1 MSRRTPHM
9 QTADQNSSRPMPH
22 ADLYRGH
29 EHVRQMLTLK
39 TRYLIGR
46 DTSCCDLVV
55 PKDWQGCSRLQA
67 ELCWTSRGWVVQDGV
82 NGNASTNGTFH
93 LDGRSFKEPAA
104 LGTIHEL
111 TLLVGM
117 DPDTQITIHIEGLV
131 SPESFPHSAANL
143 DEEPASNNNSM
154 SRQGAQSFPTE
165 RPGAITIGRLHSCS
179 ICLDDPTVSRLHAV
193 LRPECNGTALLE
205 DCSSNGLFIDGRKA
219 GRISRIAPGTA
230 VRIGRG
236 YFQWNGRELMTQGD
250 QLRFGIKVRDL
261 ELPERLQPMSLSITG
276 GQLVALVGG
285 SGAGKSSLLSTLAG
299 QNPHYKGQVQIGGD
313 DLKRS
318 IDALRPL
325 IGFVPQDDIVHPE
338 LSIYEVLTF
347 AARLRIPDREARLPA
362 VERVLHLM
370 EIEHRRHALVRELSG
385 GQRKRVNIG
394 MELVADPRLLFLDEP
409 TSGLDPGL
417 DRRMMRLFRQ
427 LADRGHTV
435 LVVTHATANVHL
447 CDQLVFL
454 ARGGR
459 LCYSGSPWGCLHH
472 YGVCNDFAE
481 VYERLNLSNLQ
492 LEQEAKRFHMQ
503 QSLPDL
509 SAQSTL
515 ALSYQVAPAPWRP
528 LCRWASQVKTVW
540 QRELLVNWRDRIS
553 LGLNLLTA
561 PIAILLL
568 AAAIQ
573 TPNIFDMPSE
583 DLDPSLL
590 PLAIKV
596 IFVISCVCIW
606 TGISSHIS
614 GVARE
619 RLIYERERS
628 FNLQPLAYVAA
639 KGLMILLLALPQ
651 SLLIALASALLFR
664 LPSPNGIGP
673 SFAGYGMAAMLTIL
687 ASGSMA
693 LFLSTLVRDQR
704 QAGSSSPLLL
714 MPQLILSGVLF
725 DIGSLTVLYPVVA
738 SRWSV
743 RIFGAY
749 SDLRRLHLV
758 SEGASLQAIDIEPYL
773 STAANVLNSGILLL
787 LQYAFFL
794 ALSLASL
801 DMRRTPIR

>member
-1 MSRRTPHM
+1 
-9 QTADQNSSRPMPH
+9 MPH
-22 ADLYRGH
+22 ADLQRGQ
-29 EHVRQMLTLK
+29 EHLQQQLMLK

-46 DTSCCDLVV
+46 DASCCDVAV
-55 PKDWQGCSRLQA
+55 PSHWQGCSRLQA
-67 ELCWTSRGWVVQDGV
+67 ELFWTSGGWVVQDGV
-82 NGNASTNGTFH
+82 DGKASTNGTFH
-93 LDGRSFKEPAA
+93 LDGRSLMEPVA
-104 LGTIHEL
+104 LGEIREL
-111 TLLVGM
+111 TLLVGKG
-117 DPDTQITIHIEGLV
+117 PDTQIEIHLQGLEP
-131 SPESFPHSAANL
+131 PESLPDPAPNLETESACNNEVLSFPV
-143 DEEPASNNNSM
+143 
-154 SRQGAQSFPTE
+154 AQSFTTG
-165 RPGAITIGRLHSCS
+165 RPGTITIGRLHSCS

-193 LRPECNGTALLE
+193 LRPECNGTALVE
-205 DCSSNGLFIDGRKA
+205 DRSSNGLFIDGRKA
-219 GRISRIAPGTA
+219 GRISRIAPGTG

-236 YFQWNGRELMTQGD
+236 HFQWNGNELMPQGD
-250 QLRFGIKVRDL
+250 QLLFGIEVRDL
-261 ELPERLQPMSLSITG
+261 ELPERLQPMSLSIAG

-299 QNPHYKGQVQIGGD
+299 QNPYYQGQVKIGGD
-313 DLKRS
+313 DLKRC
-318 IDALRPL
+318 IAALRPL
-325 IGFVPQDDIVHPE
+325 MGFVPQDDIVHHE
-338 LSIYEVLTF
+338 LSVCEVLNF
-347 AARLRIPDREARLPA
+347 AARLRIPDREARQPA
-362 VERVLHLM
+362 VERVLHLL
-370 EIEHRRHALVRELSG
+370 EIDHRRHALVRELSG

-417 DRRMMRLFRQ
+417 DRRMMQLLRQ

-459 LCYSGSPWGCLHH
+459 LCYSGSPRGCLQH
-472 YGVCNDFAE
+472 YGVSHDFAD
-481 VYERLNLSNLQ
+481 VYERLNLSDQ
-492 LEQEAKRFHMQ
+492 KLEQEAKRFNRL

-509 SAQSTL
+509 SAQPSV
-515 ALSYQVAPAPWRP
+515 ALSCQIAPAAWQPIR
-528 LCRWASQVKTVW
+528 LWASQVKTVW
-540 QRELLVNWRDRIS
+540 QRELLVSWRDRIS

-573 TPNIFDMPSE
+573 TPDLFDMPSE

-614 GVARE
+614 SVARE

-628 FNLQPLAYVAA
+628 FNLQPLAYVTA

-651 SLLIALASALLFR
+651 SLLIALISAVLFR
-664 LPSPNGIGP
+664 LPSPDGIGP
-673 SFAGYGMAAMLTIL
+673 SFVGYGMAAMLTIL

-725 DIGSLTVLYPVVA
+725 DIGILATLYPVVA

-743 RIFGAY
+743 KIFAAY
-749 SDLRRLHLV
+749 SDLQKLHLE
-758 SEGASLQAIDIEPYL
+758 SALTQMQAIDIEPYL
-773 STAANVLNSGILLL
+773 STVANVRSSSILLL
-787 LQYAFFL
+787 FQYACFL
-794 ALSLASL
+794 ALSLVSL
-801 DMRRTPIR
+801 NRRKTLIR

>member
-1 MSRRTPHM
+1 
-9 QTADQNSSRPMPH
+9 MPH
-22 ADLYRGH
+22 ADLQRGH
-29 EHVRQMLTLK
+29 EHLRQQLTLK

-46 DTSCCDLVV
+46 DASCCDVVV
-55 PKDWQGCSRLQA
+55 PKHWQGCSRLQA
-67 ELCWTSRGWVVQDGV
+67 ELCWTSSGWVVQDGV
-82 NGNASTNGTFH
+82 DGQASTNGTFR
-93 LDGRSFKEPAA
+93 LDGSSFKEPSA
-104 LGTIHEL
+104 LGRVHEL

-117 DPDTQITIHIEGLV
+117 DPYTQITIHFEGLV
-131 SPESFPHSAANL
+131 SPESFPHSASNL
-143 DEEPASNNNSM
+143 DEESAGTNNGM

-165 RPGAITIGRLHSCS
+165 RPGTVTIGRLHSCS

-193 LRPECNGTALLE
+193 LRPACNGTALVE
-205 DCSSNGLFIDGRKA
+205 DRSSNGLFIDGRKA
-219 GRISRIAPGTA
+219 GRISRIAPGSS

-236 YFQWNGRELMTQGD
+236 YFQWNGSELMPEGD
-250 QLRFGIKVRDL
+250 QLRFGIEVRDL
-261 ELPERLQPMSLSITG
+261 ELPERLQPMSLSIAG

-299 QNPHYKGQVQIGGD
+299 QSSNYKGQVQIGGD

-325 IGFVPQDDIVHPE
+325 IGFVPQDDIVHAE
-338 LSIYEVLTF
+338 LTVYEVLTF
-347 AARLRIPDREARLPA
+347 AARLRIPDREARQPA
-362 VERVLHLM
+362 VERVLHLL
-370 EIEHRRHALVRELSG
+370 EIDHRRHALVRELSG

-417 DRRMMRLFRQ
+417 DRRMMRLLRQ

-447 CDQLVFL
+447 CDQIVFL

-459 LCYSGSPWGCLHH
+459 LCYSGTPRGCLQH
-472 YGVCNDFAE
+472 YGVSNDFAE
-481 VYERLNLSNLQ
+481 VYERLNLSDQ
-492 LEQEAKRFHMQ
+492 RLEQEAKKFNNQ
-503 QSLPDL
+503 QSLPGL
-509 SAQSTL
+509 SAQPSVE
-515 ALSYQVAPAPWRP
+515 LSYQIAPAAWQPIR
-528 LCRWASQVKTVW
+528 LWASQVKTVW
-540 QRELLVNWRDRIS
+540 HRELLVNWRDRIS

-583 DLDPSLL
+583 DIDPSLL

-596 IFVISCVCIW
+596 IFVLSCVCLW

-628 FNLQPLAYVAA
+628 FNLQPLAYVTA
-639 KGLMILLLALPQ
+639 KGLMILLLAIPQ
-651 SLLIALASALLFR
+651 SLLIALISALLFR
-664 LPSPNGIGP
+664 LPSPDGIGP
-673 SFAGYGMAAMLTIL
+673 SFVGYGMAAMLTIL

-725 DIGSLTVLYPVVA
+725 DIGSLTALYPVVT

-743 RIFGAY
+743 KIFGAY
-749 SDLRRLHLV
+749 SELKRLHLA
-758 SEGASLQAIDIEPYL
+758 SEFASLQTIDIEPYL
-773 STAANVLNSGILLL
+773 STLANVRNSGIFLL
-787 LQYAFFL
+787 LQCACFMALCF
-794 ALSLASL
+794 LSLN
-801 DMRRTPIR
+801 RRRALIR